1 MCCKTCQQWRL
12 LENLRTPP
20 RGGVPPRLRTTE
32 LNHLLT
38 MFIQKIYEA
47 IKGFQFH
54 FARGIVYGKEIDKS
68 T

>member
-1 MCCKTCQQWRL
+1 MLTIAL

-20 RGGVPPRLRTTE
+20 MGGVPPRLRTTE

-38 MFIQKIYEA
+38 MFIQKLYEA

-54 FARGIVYGKEIDKS
+54 FAREIVYGEEISKS